1 MKTLPRSTAT
11 PSAPTKRRFG
21 IVTARPSEYLIHM
34 RFGQIREPSSGQG
47 ASAFLWPWDSFALI
61 PTSIDRLQFTA
72 DQVTR
77 ERVGVEVVGLAVYRI
92 VEPRVAYRM
101 LDFDDPAEATE
112 RLRKILVEMFVG
124 ATRRLV
130 ANLGIEE
137 VMTHRKEA
145 LAAELMREISPVLE
159 GRGGLEDG
167 TDRGWGVVI
176 DTIEVQ
182 NVRIL
187 SEAVFAQMQA
197 GFRNSL
203 ERQSREAELDAKKAI
218 AMKEAADRQAL
229 EALRLSADL
238 ESREQKAVAESRAR
252 KTELLESDRRAQQ
265 EAEAAERAK
274 VAELER
280 AQRELLAQESL
291 AVARAEAR
299 RRELERQ
306 RELEALERARQA
318 PMLEAKLAERRA
330 EAELEQAL
338 AEARHKLTG
347 EVSEARLREI
357 LLVETL
363 PKVAEAFA
371 GQIEGAHLYSFGGA
385 PDPTAA
391 IAQAVA
397 QVLSLAKTVGL
408 SLPKGD

>member
-1 MKTLPRSTAT
+1 M
-11 PSAPTKRRFG
+11 
-21 IVTARPSEYLIHM
+21 
-34 RFGQIREPSSGQG
+34 
-47 ASAFLWPWDSFALI
+47 I
-61 PTSIDRLQFTA
+61 PTSIDRLQFAA

-130 ANLGIEE
+130 ANLGVEE

-145 LAAELMREISPVLE
+145 LAAELMREIAPVLE

-187 SEAVFAQMQA
+187 SETVFAQMQA
-197 GFRNSL
+197 GFRNAL

-229 EALRLSADL
+229 EALRLAAEL
-238 ESREQKAVAESRAR
+238 ESREQKAIAESRAR

-291 AVARAEAR
+291 AAARAEVR
-299 RRELERQ
+299 RREVERQ
-306 RELEALERARQA
+306 RELEVLERARQA
-318 PMLEAKLAERRA
+318 PMLEARLAERRA
-330 EAELEQAL
+330 EAELEQVL

-371 GQIEGAHLYSFGGA
+371 GPMEGAHLYSFGG
-385 PDPTAA
+385 DPTAA

-397 QVLSLAKTVGL
+397 QVLSVAKTVGL